1 MTLDDKKAAKDAR
14 TTAKTFAAHARRI
27 AAFVSGLLLWIA
39 PTAFGLLLCLWSPP
53 AIERLRNLIFD
64 YDQRIAP
71 RAYDPEAPV
80 RVIDIDDAS
89 LARIGQWPWSHQ
101 QLADLTDRLAGLGA
115 AAIAFDVLFAE
126 RDRLAPADLLAE
138 LPKLPERDALINAL
152 AAHGVSG
159 TKSFAQAIAKV
170 PTALAFALTNT
181 ETKESV
187 PVKTGFATAGDD
199 PRRFIRHFRGVI
211 LPLIELRST
220 AAGLGSINW
229 APDRDLIVRKVP
241 LVLAIGSGD
250 DAELVPGLDAEAL
263 RLAQHADTILIK
275 SSNASGANA
284 FGQHTGVVAVKIGGF
299 EIPTESDGMVR
310 VRYAGAQA
318 ARHIPAWRVFAGEVP
333 KSEIEGRILLIG
345 ASAAAL
351 SDLRSSPL
359 EAAIPGVDAHAEVL
373 EQIIAGAFLAR
384 PDYALGLEALLLI
397 AGGLLA
403 AALARFAKPV
413 VGAIALLSLL
423 VFLAAAHVF
432 AFAKM
437 QLLFDPLMPGVSWI
451 FAYAVMTIAV
461 YRRSERQRQF
471 VRKAF
476 SRYLAPALVE
486 RLADDPTKLA
496 LGGESREVSILFSDI
511 RNFTRRCEGL
521 DAAAVVA
528 FLNEVHTPLTEAV
541 LDEAGTIDKYIGDG
555 LMAFWN
561 APLDIPQHAARACR
575 AALAMHAAIAR
586 LNSGRAQT
594 ARLRGEDYEPIAIGT
609 GLNLGEVF
617 VGNMGAEQRF
627 DYSIVGDPVNV
638 AARLESATKEL
649 QVPIVVSSSIVKAA
663 PDFVFLPLGR
673 MDLKGKSAA
682 SEIYALHAAAKDAGS
697 DFAAFAQL
705 HKMAV
710 AAAEDGTPDAAA
722 RLAMANAHAL
732 AAPYAAFYARLAQKR
747 A

>member
-1 MTLDDKKAAKDAR
+1 MTRHDTKPAKSTGAR
-14 TTAKTFAAHARRI
+14 VKTFVTPARRI
-27 AAFVSGLLLWIA
+27 AAFVSGLLLWLA
-39 PTAFGLLLCLWSPP
+39 PTAIGLALCLWSPSSV
-53 AIERLRNLIFD
+53 ERLRNLIFD
-64 YDQRIAP
+64 YDQRISP
-71 RAYDPEAPV
+71 RTYDPEAPV

-101 QLADLTDRLAGLGA
+101 QLADLTNRLAGLGA

-126 RDRLAPADLLAE
+126 RDRLAPTDLLAE
-138 LPKLPERDALINAL
+138 LPKLAERDALISAL
-152 AAHGVSG
+152 AAHGISG
-159 TKSFAQAIAKV
+159 TKNFAEAIAKV
-170 PTALAFALTNT
+170 PTALAFALTNGD
-181 ETKESV
+181 TKADV

-199 PRRFIRHFRGVI
+199 PRAFVRHFPSAI
-211 LPLIELRST
+211 LPLPELRAA

-241 LVLAIGSGD
+241 LVLALGSGD
-250 DAELVPGLDAEAL
+250 AAELVPGLDAEAL

-275 SSNASGANA
+275 SSNASGASA
-284 FGQHTGVVAVKIGGF
+284 FGQHTGIVAVKIGAF

-310 VRYAGAQA
+310 VRYAGAQS

-333 KSEIEGRILLIG
+333 KGEIDGRILLVG

-413 VGAIALLSLL
+413 VGALSVLCLL

-437 QLLFDPLMPGVSWI
+437 QLLFDPLMPGVTWI

-486 RLADDPTKLA
+486 RLADDPAKLA
-496 LGGESREVSILFSDI
+496 LGGESREVTILFSDI

-541 LDEAGTIDKYIGDG
+541 HDEAGTIDKYIGDG

-561 APLDIPQHAARACR
+561 APLDVPQHAVRACR
-575 AALAMHAAIAR
+575 AALAMHAAITK
-586 LNSGRAQT
+586 LNAEHAQ
-594 ARLRGEDYEPIAIGT
+594 AAELRGEDYEPIAIGT

-627 DYSIVGDPVNV
+627 DYSIVGDPVNI
-638 AARLESATKEL
+638 ASRLESATKDL
-649 QVPIVVSSSIVKAA
+649 QVPILVSASIVKAA
-663 PDFVFLPLGR
+663 PDFVFLPLGFL
-673 MDLKGKSAA
+673 DLKGKSAA
-682 SEIYALHAAAKDAGS
+682 SEIYALHAAAKDADT
-697 DFAAFAQL
+697 DFPAFAQL
-705 HKMAV
+705 HKSAV
-710 AAAEDGTPDAAA
+710 AAAGTGAPDAKE
-722 RLAMANAHAL
+722 RLATANAHPL
-732 AAPYAAFYARLAQKR
+732 AAPYAAFYARLAQR
-747 A
+747 CG

>member
-1 MTLDDKKAAKDAR
+1 MAPAR
-14 TTAKTFAAHARRI
+14 WV
-27 AAFVSGLLLWIA
+27 AAFVGRLLLWIA
-39 PTAFGLLLCLWSPP
+39 PTAIGLMFCLWSPP
-53 AIERLRNLIFD
+53 SVERLRNLIFD
-64 YDQRIAP
+64 YDQRAAP

-89 LARIGQWPWSHQ
+89 LAKIGQWPWSHQ
-101 QLADLTDRLAGLGA
+101 QLANLTDRLTGLGA
-115 AAIAFDVLFAE
+115 ATIAFDVLFAE

-138 LPKLPERDALINAL
+138 LPKLPERDALISAL

-159 TKSFAQAIAKV
+159 TKNFAQAIAKV
-170 PTALAFALTNT
+170 PTALPFALTNGD
-181 ETKESV
+181 TKESV
-187 PVKTGFATAGDD
+187 PVKTGFVTAGDD
-199 PRRFIRHFRGVI
+199 PRQFIRHFRSAI
-211 LPLIELRST
+211 LPLPELREA

-229 APDRDLIVRKVP
+229 APDSDLIVRKVP
-241 LVLAIGSGD
+241 LVLALGSGD
-250 DAELVPGLDAEAL
+250 DAQLVPGLDAEAL
-263 RLAQHADTILIK
+263 RLAQHADAIVIK
-275 SSNASGANA
+275 SSNASGAGA
-284 FGQHTGVVAVKIGGF
+284 FGRPTGVVAVKIGAF

-310 VRYAGAQA
+310 VRYAGSQA

-333 KSEIEGRILLIG
+333 KNEIEGRILLIG

-384 PDYALGLEALLLI
+384 PDYALGLEALLLV

-413 VGAIALLSLL
+413 VGAVALLWLL

-432 AFAKM
+432 AFARL
-437 QLLFDPLMPGVSWI
+437 QLLFDPLMPGVTWI

-461 YRRSERQRQF
+461 FRRSERQRQF

-486 RLADDPTKLA
+486 RLADDPAKLT
-496 LGGESREVSILFSDI
+496 LGGEAREVTILFSDI

-541 LDEAGTIDKYIGDG
+541 LDESGTIDKYIGDG

-561 APLDIPQHAARACR
+561 APLDVPQHAARACR
-575 AALAMHAAIAR
+575 AALAMHKAIAR
-586 LNSGRAQT
+586 LNAEGAQ
-594 ARLRGEDYEPIAIGT
+594 AADLRGEDYELVAIGI

-649 QVPIVVSSSIVKAA
+649 QVPILVSASIVKAA
-663 PDFVFLPLGR
+663 ADFVFLPLGR
-673 MDLKGKSAA
+673 IDLKGKSAA
-682 SEIYALHAAAKDAGS
+682 SEIYALHAAAKDVSAEFS
-697 DFAAFAQL
+697 TFAQL
-705 HKMAV
+705 HKTAV
-710 AAAEDGTPDAAA
+710 AAAESGAPDTRA
-722 RLAMANAHAL
+722 RLAIANAHPL
-732 AAPYAAFYARLAQKR
+732 AGPYTAFYARLAQR
-747 A
+747 CG